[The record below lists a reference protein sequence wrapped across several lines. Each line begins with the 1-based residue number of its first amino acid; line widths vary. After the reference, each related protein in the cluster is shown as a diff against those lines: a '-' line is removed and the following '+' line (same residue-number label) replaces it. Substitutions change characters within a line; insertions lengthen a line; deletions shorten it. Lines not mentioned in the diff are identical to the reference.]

1 VGDET
6 FAAEPGD
13 AWTVPSEVP
22 HGGQALADTVAVEV
36 FSPVLEDYLDP

>member
-6 FAAEPGD
+6 FEAEPGD
-13 AWTVPSEVP
+13 AWTVPSEAP

-36 FSPVLEDYLDP
+36 FSPVREDYLDP